1 MRVSEG
7 GVSLWYGTPDAQAPS
22 GTLPKGADTSVTIG
36 LAPPDAAAKITVLYR
51 INHGRPLTVAAT
63 PTPPSVGKQYFRA
76 VLTGFKENDKVEY
89 VAIYRS
95 GTRQIPSNQEAESHV
110 VTFIG
115 PPSGTQ
121 SGSTAG
127 AAHPTT
133 AANVSPAAPPAT
145 GATAGKGSYKISG
158 YVFYDYGLPAT
169 GVSTRLYTK
178 GFGGVSN
185 KLGEITTDVNGY
197 YSIAYDVKSR
207 QANLELRATD
217 RAGKEVPLC
226 ETKQAAVHVEF
237 VNFVAPASLH
247 PVDPEFS
254 RISADIAREIGSLS
268 KLTECREDEHQ
279 RDLTLLADATQ
290 WDARLIGL
298 VSSAVTIA
306 AESKLATDLVYA
318 LLRAG
323 LPADTKH
330 LARVQ
335 LTQFDEL
342 LAAAVQSDIVRMSA
356 QQQAAAATVFRRF
369 ALNTLLSDSSPGAV
383 SSYQEMLS
391 KSGLSPAQQEAFA
404 ELYFA
409 CGSDPSDLWK
419 KAAAQGIPR
428 EKIDY
433 LKLQGCLFQLTLN
446 NAKLAETLQYE
457 VGSLANLAR
466 LVDADLHQPEAWKS
480 RLLKLAG
487 NSDNA
492 LAALIPTSYGA
503 DSIRDRLEAYAAD
516 LARRVRMSYP
526 THVSARLLESGKLS
540 IPGQAPE
547 DATLLAKLLKG
558 AADLGYQMGET
569 PVERFFVE
577 RARDLA
583 AVAKGADL
591 QRAKQHLKHLHRMH
605 QITPSDES
613 LKALLETGLNSANAV
628 ARMKFD
634 SFMARYGKKFPD
646 GEAELVYRKSQQVT
660 SITFGFSAMAK
671 SAAQSSGG
679 YAISTP
685 PAQRQASQRKLT
697 AQYPTM
703 EALFGSLDFCQCDE
717 CRSVLGP
724 AAYLVD
730 LLQFIDKPEAEWR
743 HILEE
748 WKANHFQADYP
759 FRSLEDMREH
769 AARHSTGRRS
779 HARQEAPTPYEVL
792 IARRPD
798 LPHLQ
803 LTCENTNTVMPY
815 IDIVNEIMEYFVVH
829 DSLSAHSGYD
839 TGAAISQDLL
849 AEPQNMLPRAYEVL
863 QHARYPLSLPFDL
876 WHSTAR
882 RLLRHAGSNL
892 AELLD
897 TFRPLT
903 DLYPP
908 APGGNSYG
916 YSAVFL
922 ETIGL
927 SPAAASVFTE
937 TAATQWHTLYGYD
950 HEAEAARELASAK
963 TLARRLDISYVE
975 LNAIIQTGFV
985 NPVAL
990 DLGLL
995 WTLNIDLATFAAY
1008 EGQSATAEE
1017 RVAFETSLLRAA
1029 EAQGAK
1035 AADVHAWLSQLR
1047 QGGAIQRLTILAPP
1061 ADGSCEFGKT
1071 VVRLAGGSAA
1081 DAGLF
1086 LRINL
1091 FVRLKRLLGWS
1102 TGDLDR
1108 ALRALLPQANQ
1119 PVSTTNAAGAFQ
1131 TGLLYLSHMYTL
1143 QHRLGHDIAK
1153 LLCLWGNIDT
1163 FGPRSLYA
1171 QLFLTSSVAQKD
1183 AVFRDPFGNYLQDPT
1198 VLLADHLGA
1207 IQAAIGLGALDVQLC
1222 LADAGKDPATAVL
1235 SLNNVS
1241 LLHRYATL
1249 AHALHLGIAD
1259 FIALKALSGLD
1270 PFTPLN
1276 PTPIQRLADD
1286 HPYNQ
1291 TIQFVDIAHQVRESG
1306 LTPDSLN
1313 YLLRHQFDPVGKYR
1327 FNALLWLGFVKAL
1340 GAGLRAI
1347 QAAQAP
1353 PADPSGFTDEVLQQK
1368 IALVVPEDA
1377 AAMFMGLWTGSIKQ
1391 SVSVPG
1397 VQPAAQLN
1405 PATYAAFPQLVL
1417 RYDPVTQAQGLTYLG
1432 ALTDTQATALL
1443 SANSAPLF
1451 ATLIGKVQAGQQAFF
1466 DRALSPFLTP
1476 ADFQLM
1482 LAPAA
1487 TRTAA
1492 LGAKLFPYV
1501 VKRLS
1506 WQFITTLLSTSLGAD
1521 PGMVGAFATQPTLLN
1536 DPMQPDTAL
1545 AATLSAV
1552 AANALDV
1559 STPSAGAQRV
1569 QGFFEVPATGPYRFY
1584 AQGVNGAA
1592 ISLTIGDM
1600 PSPLFQGSAALQSGE
1615 VSFAVTLKASTLY
1628 PILVDA
1634 TNGGGGGITLLVQG
1648 ESLPKDSLAQLNLY
1662 SKAALDGALR
1672 AYTLLQKS
1680 FLVINTLS
1688 LTEREIRYLL
1698 VQNAPPDGGGMSLS
1712 QLPVAPTDLTSQG
1725 ATALFQQF
1733 LNLARYLRLRTPIA
1747 GGGDDLID
1755 FFEHALRPLPL
1766 PSTGTAAPAVI
1777 PDLVDDLV
1785 SRLATLT
1792 RRQPATVRDAM
1803 TCLGMTVS
1811 STPDGLQTVT
1821 PLRSAPGLA
1830 TLWHLLQLVEKFGQS
1845 PQAVARWAVP
1855 TPGAQTVE
1863 EIRGAIKSR
1872 YDTAD
1877 WSTIAPAIFDRL
1889 RQMKRDAL
1897 AAFIMH
1903 RNGFQSR
1910 DKLFEYFLVDP
1921 GMEPIVQT
1929 SRLRLAM
1936 SSLQT
1941 FIQRCLLNLEPEVQ
1955 PTVLDSEQW
1964 QWMKR
1969 YRVWQANREIF
1980 LHPENYMEMEFRD
1993 DKTDL
1998 FQTLEGALLQGDI
2011 TDDLASNALFTYLQG
2026 LEKISRLEIVT
2037 LCAEENPADPDM
2049 RTLHV
2054 IGRNNLQPHGYFYR
2068 RYADGMWT
2076 PWEAISMTISGDH
2089 VVAAMFKNRLNLFWL
2104 SFIHQA
2110 KVDGSSDSGSD
2121 SDEDG
2126 NEPKLAD
2133 TKLSSMRKSSNT
2145 GQPPKIVQVQLNWA
2159 EYYQGK
2165 WSAPVTS
2172 DGADGSD
2179 DSGGDDSGDGASSN
2193 SVGNP
2198 ISVTVHPNFD
2208 PSSVAIHAYADL
2220 SRDPQAACVSVTFPE
2235 VQYLPHYAHPTDRKH
2250 GKKSRPRLQVRAA
2263 AAYRPKTYTFR
2274 IISKFAAPAVQGGE
2288 PQDPPPFPGIRAATS
2303 HFLGTGA
2310 LQVQYVE
2317 SIVHVNDGAPQVH
2330 HARQD
2335 VVTPTEAHHQLTVL
2349 GTPLQGEV
2357 PEIGTLV
2364 SPFFYADGQSSFFV
2378 EPSLTETTTNTWEHW
2393 AVPVPRADGHG
2404 GVPTIVAA
2412 FPRYRVPAI
2421 LPKGVKPFD
2430 GVFDPACLYRLRV
2443 ATDTITRPNA
2453 VMHFGGSTVGAE
2465 GATGASKPRTAL
2477 TSKPAAAARKAV
2489 RK

>member
-22 GTLPKGADTSVTIG
+22 GTLPKDADTSVTIG

-51 INHGRPLTVAAT
+51 INHGGPLTVLAR
-63 PTPPSVGKQYFRA
+63 PTPPAAGKQYFKA
-76 VLTGFKENDKVEY
+76 ELTGFKENDKVEY

-115 PPSGTQ
+115 PPSGTH
-121 SGSTAG
+121 SGSTVGAERTTG
-127 AAHPTT
+127 AANSLP
-133 AANVSPAAPPAT
+133 VAPPAT
-145 GATAGKGSYKISG
+145 GATAGKGPYKISG

-169 GVSTRLYTK
+169 GVSTHLYTK
-178 GFGGVSN
+178 GFGGVSS
-185 KLGEITTDVNGY
+185 KLGEIITDVNGY

-207 QANLELRATD
+207 QASLELRATD

-226 ETKQAAVHVEF
+226 ETKQAAAHVEF
-237 VNFVAPASLH
+237 VNFVAPASLR

-254 RISADIAREIGSLS
+254 RISADISREIGSLS
-268 KLTECREDEHQ
+268 KLTACREDEQ
-279 RDLTLLADATQ
+279 QKDLSLLADATQ

-306 AESKLATDLVYA
+306 AQSHLALDLVYA

-335 LTQFDEL
+335 PAQFDES
-342 LAAAVQSDIVRMSA
+342 LAAAVRADIVRMTA
-356 QQQAAAATVFRRF
+356 QQRTAATTAFRRF
-369 ALNTLLSDSSPGAV
+369 ALDSLLSDSSPGAV
-383 SSYQEMLS
+383 SSYREMLG
-391 KSGLSPAQQEAFA
+391 KSGLSAAQQEAFA

-419 KAAAQGIPR
+419 QAAAQGIPPH
-428 EKIDY
+428 KIEY
-433 LKLQGCLFQLTLN
+433 LKLQGCLFQLTFN
-446 NAKLAETLQYE
+446 NAKLAETLQHE

-487 NSDNA
+487 NSDHA
-492 LAALIPTSYGA
+492 LAASIPTSYGA
-503 DSIRDRLEAYAAD
+503 DNVRDRLDAYAAD

-540 IPGQAPE
+540 IPEQAPQ
-547 DATLLAKLLKG
+547 DAALLAKLLKG

-569 PVERFFVE
+569 PVERFFME
-577 RARDLA
+577 RAPELA
-583 AVAKGADL
+583 ALAKGADL
-591 QRAKQHLKHLHRMH
+591 QRAKQHMKHLHRLH

-613 LKALLETGLNSANAV
+613 LKALLETGLDSASAV
-628 ARMKFD
+628 ARMQFD
-634 SFMARYGKKFPD
+634 NFMARYGKKFPD

-660 SITFGFSAMAK
+660 STTFGFSAMAK
-671 SAAQSSGG
+671 SAAHSSGG
-679 YAISTP
+679 YAISAP
-685 PAQRQASQRKLT
+685 PAQRQASQKKLA

-703 EALFGSLDFCQCDE
+703 ETLFGSLDFCQCDE

-730 LLQFIDKPEAEWR
+730 LLQFIDKPKAEWQQ
-743 HILEE
+743 ILEE
-748 WKANHFQADYP
+748 WRQNHFQADYP
-759 FRSLEDMREH
+759 FRSHEDMRAH
-769 AARHSTGRRS
+769 ATRAASGRR
-779 HARQEAPTPYEVL
+779 ARAKQEAPTPYEVL

-798 LPHLQ
+798 LPHLR

-829 DSLSAHSGYD
+829 DSLSADSGHD
-839 TGAAISQDLL
+839 TRTAKSEDLL
-849 AEPQNMLPRAYEVL
+849 AEPENILPRAYEVL

-876 WHSTAR
+876 WHATAR
-882 RLLRHAGSNL
+882 RLLSHAGLNF
-892 AELLD
+892 ADLLD

-922 ETIGL
+922 ESIGL

-937 TAATQWHTLYGYD
+937 TGATQWHTLYGYD
-950 HEAEAARELASAK
+950 HEAEAARELAFAK
-963 TLARRLDISYVE
+963 TLARRLDISYIE
-975 LNAIIQTGFV
+975 LNALIQTGFV

-995 WTLNIDLATFAAY
+995 WTLNIDLANFAAY
-1008 EGQSATAEE
+1008 EAQSATSEE
-1017 RVAFETSLLRAA
+1017 RARFEASLLRAA

-1035 AADVHAWLSQLR
+1035 AADVHAWLSELR
-1047 QGGAIQRLTILAPP
+1047 QSGAMARLAILAPP
-1061 ADGSCEFGKT
+1061 ADGSCDFGKT
-1071 VVRLAGGSAA
+1071 MLRLAGGSAA
-1081 DAGLF
+1081 DGGLF
-1086 LRINL
+1086 WRINL
-1091 FVRLKRLLGWS
+1091 FVRLKRILGWS
-1102 TGDLDR
+1102 TENLDR

-1119 PVSTTNAAGAFQ
+1119 PVGATNTAGALQ
-1131 TGLLYLSHMYTL
+1131 TGLLYLSHVHTL
-1143 QHRLGHDIAK
+1143 QQRLGPDVAK

-1171 QLFLTSSVAQKD
+1171 QLFLTASIVQKD
-1183 AVFRDPFGNYLQDPT
+1183 AVFRDPFGNYLQDST

-1222 LADAGKDPATAVL
+1222 LTDAGQDPTAAVL
-1235 SLNNVS
+1235 SLDNVS

-1249 AHALHLGIAD
+1249 AHALHLNIPD

-1276 PTPIQRLADD
+1276 PAPIQRLADD
-1286 HPYNQ
+1286 HPYKQ

-1306 LTPDSLN
+1306 LTVDGLN

-1327 FNALLWLGFVKAL
+1327 FNALLWLGFVKTL

-1347 QAAQAP
+1347 QAAQTP
-1353 PADPSGFTDEVLQQK
+1353 PTDPSGLTDEILQQK
-1368 IALVVPEDA
+1368 IALVLPADA
-1377 AAMFMGLWTGSIKQ
+1377 AAMFMGLWTGTIKQ
-1391 SVSVPG
+1391 TVTVPG

-1405 PATYAAFPQLVL
+1405 PATFAAYPQMAL
-1417 RYDPVTQAQGLTYLG
+1417 RYDPVTQAQSLTYVG
-1432 ALTDTQATALL
+1432 ALTDAQSTALL
-1443 SANSAPLF
+1443 SANPAPLF
-1451 ATLIGKVQAGQQAFF
+1451 ATLIGKVQAAQQAFF
-1466 DRALSPFLTP
+1466 DKALSPFLTP

-1482 LAPAA
+1482 LTPAA
-1487 TRTAA
+1487 TRAA
-1492 LGAKLFPYV
+1492 AIGAKLFPYV
-1501 VKRLS
+1501 VKLLS
-1506 WQFITTLLSTSLGAD
+1506 WQFVTTTLTTNLGGDAAL
-1521 PGMVGAFATQPTLLN
+1521 VGAFATQPALLN
-1536 DPMQPDTAL
+1536 DPTQSGTAL
-1545 AATLSAV
+1545 AATLSAI

-1559 STPSAGAQRV
+1559 STPSANAQRV
-1569 QGFFEVPATGPYRFY
+1569 QGSIEVPTTGAYRFY
-1584 AQGVNGAA
+1584 AQGINGASL
-1592 ISLTIGDM
+1592 SLTIGDL
-1600 PSPLFQGSAALQSGE
+1600 PSPLFQGSATIQSGE
-1615 VSFAVTLKASTLY
+1615 VSFAVTLKAATLY
-1628 PILVDA
+1628 PILLDA
-1634 TNGGGGGITLLVQG
+1634 TNVSGGGITLLVQG
-1648 ESLPKDSLAQLNLY
+1648 ESLPKDTLAQLNLY

-1672 AYTLLQKS
+1672 AYTLLQKA
-1680 FLVINTLS
+1680 FLVINTLA

-1698 VQNAPPDGGGMSLS
+1698 VQNAPPDGGGMPLS
-1712 QLPVAPTDLTSQG
+1712 QLPVGPADLSPQG
-1725 ATALFQQF
+1725 ATAIFQQF
-1733 LNLARYLRLRTPIA
+1733 LNLAQYLRLREPIA

-1755 FFEHALRPLPL
+1755 LFEHALRPLP
-1766 PSTGTAAPAVI
+1766 PTGTADAPVTR
-1777 PDLVDDLV
+1777 DLVDDLA

-1792 RRQPATVRDAM
+1792 RRQPATVRGAM
-1803 TCLGMTVS
+1803 VYLGMTVS
-1811 STPDGLQTVT
+1811 TTPDGLQTVT
-1821 PLRSAPGLA
+1821 PLRSAAGLA
-1830 TLWHLLQLVEKFGQS
+1830 TLWRILQLIEKFGQS
-1845 PQAVARWAVP
+1845 AQAVARWAVP
-1855 TPGAQTVE
+1855 APGAQTVE
-1863 EIRGAIKSR
+1863 ELRGAIKSR
-1872 YDTAD
+1872 YATAD
-1877 WSTIAPAIFDRL
+1877 WPTIAPTIFDKV

-1910 DKLFEYFLVDP
+1910 DELFEYFLVDP

-1955 PTVLDSEQW
+1955 PTVLAAEQW

-2011 TDDLASNALFTYLQG
+2011 TEDLAAGALFTYLQG

-2037 LCAEENPADPDM
+2037 LCAEENPSDPNA

-2054 IGRNNLQPHGYFYR
+2054 IARNNLQPHGYFYR

-2076 PWEAISMTISGDH
+2076 AWEAITMTIDGDH
-2089 VVAAMFKNRLNLFWL
+2089 VVATIFMNRLNLFWL

-2110 KVDGSSDSGSD
+2110 KVDGSSDSGAD
-2121 SDEDG
+2121 SGDDDG
-2126 NEPKLAD
+2126 GEPKLAD
-2133 TKLSSMRKSSNT
+2133 TKLSSIRKSSNT
-2145 GQPPKIVQVQLNWA
+2145 AQPPKIVQIQLNWA
-2159 EYYQGK
+2159 EHYQGK

-2172 DGADGSD
+2172 GGADGGD
-2179 DSGGDDSGDGASSN
+2179 DSGGDDSGDGAASGG
-2193 SVGNP
+2193 VGNP

-2208 PSSVAIHAYADL
+2208 PSSVAVHAYADL
-2220 SRDPQAACVSVTFPE
+2220 SSDPHAACVSVTFPE
-2235 VQYLPHYAHPTDRKH
+2235 VQYMPHYVHPIDRKH
-2250 GKKSRPRLQVRAA
+2250 GKKSRPKPHVHAA
-2263 AAYRPKTYTFR
+2263 VAYRPKTYTFR
-2274 IISKFAAPAVQGGE
+2274 IISKFAPPTVQSGE
-2288 PQDPPPFPGIRAATS
+2288 PQDPPPFPGIRPETS
-2303 HFLGTGA
+2303 HFLGAGA

-2317 SIVHVNDGAPQVH
+2317 SIVQVDH
-2330 HARQD
+2330 GTPLVRHARQD
-2335 VVTPTEAHHQLTVL
+2335 IVSPAGAHHQLTVL

-2364 SPFFYADGQSSFFV
+2364 SPFFYADAQSSFFV
-2378 EPSLTETTTNTWEHW
+2378 EPALTETTTDTWEHW

-2404 GVPTIVAA
+2404 GAPKIVAA
-2412 FPRYRVPAI
+2412 FPRYRPPAT

-2430 GVFDPACLYRLRV
+2430 GAFDPACLYRLSV
-2443 ATDTITRPNA
+2443 ATDTITRASA
-2453 VMHFGGSTVGAE
+2453 VLHFGGSTVGAE
-2465 GATGASKPRTAL
+2465 GATGASKPRSAM
-2477 TSKPAAAARKAV
+2477 TSKPAAAERKAG